1 MKLKKKLDSHIP
13 AISRGISAWI
23 IIVTLLFI
31 FCLSWLQINRILESP
46 LIKRI
51 SKLFLG

>member
-1 MKLKKKLDSHIP
+1 MKPKKKMDSP
-13 AISRGISAWI
+13 SPTISRLISAWI